1 MGWLGIDTRTNGHS
15 VISWVEGEQIET
27 VQVEGKA
34 ARALPVI
41 ARLLERRASQVE
53 GVLVASGPGTFS
65 SIRTGVLYA
74 NLFSRLKQVP
84 LIEVLEEEASP
95 ANYPKL
101 IQEYRLGT
109 RQAASYIAPIYDR
122 EPNITTPRA
131 PTV

>member
-84 LIEVLEEEASP
+84 LIEVLEEEAPP

-101 IQEYRLGT
+101 IQEYQLGT
-109 RQAASYIAPIYDR
+109 RQAASYIAPILSL
-122 EPNITTPRA
+122 IHI
-131 PTV
+131 